1 METRL
6 APLKRTGSEEQDE
19 WTVAEPVPMSS
30 ESSEASDATQLTPQ
44 SARST
49 PDSSALLNITTAV
62 IEPVQ
67 DTTHHEGLRQRE
79 QQQQQQQEEQDED
92 EDEELLL

>member
-1 METRL
+1 
-6 APLKRTGSEEQDE
+6 
-19 WTVAEPVPMSS
+19 MSS

-67 DTTHHEGLRQRE
+67 DTAHNEGLRQRDQ
-79 QQQQQQQEEQDED
+79 QQQQQQQEEEQDKD

>member
-1 METRL
+1 
-6 APLKRTGSEEQDE
+6 
-19 WTVAEPVPMSS
+19 MSS

-67 DTTHHEGLRQRE
+67 DTAHNEGLRQRDQ
-79 QQQQQQQEEQDED
+79 QQQQQQQEEQDKD